1 MQLNEKLSMFDV
13 QQCIINHCIKCFS
26 DSIFEMA
33 FNFIQ
38 IVMSGQFPWQLT
50 NLPVINFLVTF
61 ICLSTD

>member
-1 MQLNEKLSMFDV
+1 MFDV
-13 QQCIINHCIKCFS
+13 KQCIINHCIKCYS

-33 FNFIQ
+33 FNFINTV
-38 IVMSGQFPWQLT
+38 VMSGQFAWQLT